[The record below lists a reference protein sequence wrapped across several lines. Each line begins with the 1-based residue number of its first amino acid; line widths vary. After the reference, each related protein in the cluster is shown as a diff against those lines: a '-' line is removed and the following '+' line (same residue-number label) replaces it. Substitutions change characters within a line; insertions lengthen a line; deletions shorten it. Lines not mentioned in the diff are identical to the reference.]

1 MANKHKGSRTEREL
15 IHMFYEQN
23 YAPVRIA
30 GSGSTPLP
38 SPDMVVGGFGKIFAI
53 ECKSG
58 KTTRYIKKEQMDE
71 LLLFSSRFGAEA
83 LIGVRFDREGW
94 FFLKP
99 EQIDITKGGSYS
111 VSLEDAKQKGL
122 SFGKLIGKEI

>member
-1 MANKHKGSRTEREL
+1 MANKHKGGRTEREL
-15 IHMFYEQN
+15 IHMFFENGYQP
-23 YAPVRIA
+23 ARVA

-38 SPDMVVGGFGKIFAI
+38 SPDLVVGGYGKIFAI

-58 KTTRYIKKEQMDE
+58 KTTRYIKKEQIEE
-71 LLLFSSRFGAEA
+71 LLLFSSRFGAEP

-99 EQIDITKGGSYS
+99 CQLEITKSGFYS
-111 VSLEDAKQKGL
+111 LSLEDAKEKGV
-122 SFGKLIGKEI
+122 SFEKLINKP

>member
-15 IHMFYEQN
+15 VHLFFDN
-23 YAPVRIA
+23 NFAPLRIA

-38 SPDMVVGGFGKIFAI
+38 APDLVVGGFGKVFAI

-58 KTTRYIKKEQMDE
+58 KTTRYIKKEQMEE
-71 LLLFSSRFGAEA
+71 LLLFSTRFGAQP
-83 LIGVRFDREGW
+83 LIGGRFDREGW

-99 EQIDITKGGSYS
+99 EQLDVTKSGFYS
-111 VSLEDAKQKGL
+111 LSLEDAKEKGL

>member
-15 IHMFYEQN
+15 VHLFFDNLYMPI
-23 YAPVRIA
+23 RIA

-38 SPDMVVGGFGKIFAI
+38 SPDIVVGGFGKVFAI

-58 KTTRYIKKEQMDE
+58 KTTRYIRKEQMEE
-71 LLLFSSRFGAEA
+71 LILFSNRFGAEA

-99 EQIDITKGGSYS
+99 EQLDITKGGSYS
-111 VSLEDAKQKGL
+111 LSLEDAKQKGL